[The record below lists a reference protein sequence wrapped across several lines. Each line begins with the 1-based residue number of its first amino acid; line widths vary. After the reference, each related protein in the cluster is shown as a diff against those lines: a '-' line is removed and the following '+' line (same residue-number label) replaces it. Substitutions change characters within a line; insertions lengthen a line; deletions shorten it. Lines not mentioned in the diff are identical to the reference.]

1 MADGLTIDCSV
12 YHAIDGRHRQ
22 GEGEVICAL
31 MRSSTR
37 QARFEGSAQPGKL
50 VFVLD
55 NRFSWMKSKDLKLV
69 VRQRPTATSPT
80 PAIEQ
85 EAASPTVSSTSL
97 QVASCLTATEEA
109 KFSLVD
115 RMDGLVEDEVLLVPP
130 GASTQLAS
138 AVDESGTVATDSAEQ
153 AALRRSQQLLAS
165 LGTLSAQ
172 CKEYLPS
179 DASTYKQLQSWTDAL
194 RRLSRPYTLAFVG
207 GFNVGK
213 TSVINTLLRR
223 STTPDGTSQPL
234 LPARMMPTTSVN
246 VYLRHCVSETH
257 GEGQLSYYRMN
268 HPVNSNQSQ
277 ANVAAKRAELSE
289 GEFRSLLD
297 LNERAEGSSLESHAS
312 GAGGGAYSL
321 AVEGDLFAP
330 GCFGDYLQDRLTLI
344 DTRGDGD
351 VRSGTLGSTDAS
363 DGDVDEFDA
372 VVCVLDAQRIGKLN
386 LWHLHWL

>member
-1 MADGLTIDCSV
+1 MTIDCSV
-12 YHAIDGRHRQ
+12 YHAIDGQHRQ
-22 GEGEVICAL
+22 GEGEVVCAL
-31 MRSSTR
+31 LRSTTR
-37 QARFEGSAQPGKL
+37 QASFEGSEQPGKL

-97 QVASCLTATEEA
+97 KVASCLTATEEA

-213 TSVINTLLRR
+213 TSVINTLLRS